1 MQTNI
6 EPRARTGSGTGKA
19 KGHDAVL
26 TAIMSQE
33 RELTVILMSGDEVK
47 GKIVGK
53 DKYTITVR
61 TVNDKYE
68 PPIVRREVI
77 FKHAIERLWADEGK

>member
-33 RELTVILMSGDEVK
+33 RTFTVILMSGDEVT

-53 DKYTITVR
+53 DKYTITIR
-61 TVNDKYE
+61 PDGKT
-68 PPIVRREVI
+68 RREVI
-77 FKHAIERLWADEGK
+77 FKHAIERCWADEDK